1 MEALVMPVN
10 KKIFHLECQ
19 ICGDAT
25 ISMRQ
30 WINSRQM
37 CPNCGSDYALVIYE
51 ELEDRLVKIFS
62 RPENNFRGMWKYFDV
77 LPLEDKNNI
86 ITAQEGDVAVERW
99 PFLERYAYEFYDL
112 VIRVYAHRQDN
123 NNATGS
129 FKDLAGSMI
138 ASVLQENNIQDYVV
152 ASTGNIGVA
161 FARYLAAYGANLYA
175 FIPEN
180 APSFKEAEIAIFGQT
195 VYRVKGDYTYAKHL
209 ANRFAEKRGFLN
221 ANGRIDP
228 LRVEAKKTMA
238 FDWFLHT
245 EDFPS
250 VYIQALSGGTGAIGV
265 HKGCEELLRANL
277 ISKHPRHILVQS
289 NGCAPMAKA
298 WAEAELAGFPK
309 DWTNEFP
316 VIENPDTLIPTL
328 GTGNPSAY
336 PMLAPLV
343 RDTGGTIIDF
353 DETKAA
359 DVARVVAFESS
370 VRIGPAAAIG
380 VGGFF
385 SALSHNDLSSGDV
398 VLINVGEG
406 IRRDPD
412 FMLHIPLDR
421 KVINNISDCQ
431 ISTKS
436 HYRSSI
442 WSLLDN

>member
-1 MEALVMPVN
+1 
-10 KKIFHLECQ
+10 
-19 ICGDAT
+19 
-25 ISMRQ
+25 
-30 WINSRQM
+30 
-37 CPNCGSDYALVIYE
+37 
-51 ELEDRLVKIFS
+51 
-62 RPENNFRGMWKYFDV
+62 
-77 LPLEDKNNI
+77 
-86 ITAQEGDVAVERW
+86 
-99 PFLERYAYEFYDL
+99 
-112 VIRVYAHRQDN
+112 VYVHRQDN

-138 ASVLQENNIQDYVV
+138 ASVLKENNIKDYVV

-161 FARYLAAYGANLYA
+161 FARYLAAYGSNLYA

-180 APSFKEAEIAIFGQT
+180 SPSFKEAEIAIFGQT
-195 VYRVKGDYTYAKHL
+195 VYRVKGDYAYAKQL
-209 ANRFAEKRGFLN
+209 AHRFAEKKGFLN

-238 FDWFLHT
+238 FDWFYHA

-265 HKGCEELLRANL
+265 YKGCEELLRAGL
-277 ISKHPRHILVQS
+277 ISQHPRHILVQS

-298 WAEAELAGFPK
+298 WADAELAGFPK
-309 DWTNEFP
+309 NWTNNFP
-316 VIENPDTLIPTL
+316 VIEDPETLIPTL
-328 GTGNPSAY
+328 GTGNPTAY

-343 RDTGGTIIDF
+343 KDTGGTIIDF

-385 SALSHNDLSSGDV
+385 NALNRGDLSSGDV

-412 FMLHIPLDR
+412 FMLLIPLDR
-421 KVINNISDCQ
+421 RVIKNISDCQ
-431 ISTKS
+431 ISTRS

-442 WSLLDN
+442 WSMLDN